1 MREILENQQE
11 ITTLTVIWARQLV
24 SPQPK
29 LGPISSLEIFENQ
42 LKNDRVELIDAG
54 SLRYGTGP
62 SQLRLRANKLPSPN
76 HCESRDF
83 LLVNENLSL
92 RKEEQKRR
100 NKNLLDTE
108 LTQTESQREESGESQ
123 FQGSLWRATLCAV
136 VQKERHGSQ
145 SGVFRPSLIS
155 PRRLPMVVSVR
166 LESQTKRRR
175 WRRRAGDRGK
185 TRTDDRPFSFTNRK
199 AAPGKHSNSA
209 HVGHPIHLAAR
220 RGSGPRPRSL
230 PLGA

>member
-1 MREILENQQE
+1 VRVLLLLLG
-11 ITTLTVIWARQLV
+11 TLLAEHDTEKKRA
-24 SPQPK
+24 P
-29 LGPISSLEIFENQ
+29 
-42 LKNDRVELIDAG
+42 
-54 SLRYGTGP
+54 
-62 SQLRLRANKLPSPN
+62 QLRLRANKLPSPN

-155 PRRLPMVVSVR
+155 PRRPPD
-166 LESQTKRRR
+166 
-175 WRRRAGDRGK
+175 GGK
-185 TRTDDRPFSFTNRK
+185 RK
-199 AAPGKHSNSA
+199 AGEPNK
-209 HVGHPIHLAAR
+209 AAEMAEEGGGSRKDSHR
-220 RGSGPRPRSL
+220 RPTLQLHEPKGCTRE
-230 PLGA
+230 AQ